1 MEFQVA
7 EGAIVKASVF
17 VLGVLAALLT
27 GFTIA
32 TVAGDIAGYVVAT
45 LLLVIAIAAFFAP
58 PDILKGMLVVVV
70 VALVGGAGIAAWGA
84 TTVVSA
90 LSDTSGPVS
99 EPDANDLAAADAKID
114 AIEDDV
120 AFRLELTE
128 AELRAYTLDALRDES
143 DNPIEDITYDV
154 RAGSS
159 DNGGELAFEAELKS
173 GGTTADGAVSASLEN
188 GSVQI
193 EIIEVGLG
201 AFAVPQLAEG
211 AIEGLVERVGDFN
224 SLLMERRADVQAI
237 SFTDDTVIIVG
248 TQSGTNLITEDSFLT
263 GFAEQAASIV
273 SLSDV
278 PDEQYGP
285 GVVDGTSSGS
295 APFYVALG
303 DSLAANV
310 GVDSALDGYVSRLH
324 NQLQIAD
331 GRSYGLR
338 NFGVSG
344 ESTGTMI
351 RAGQLDEAVAFMDDN
366 DVAYVTVN
374 VGANN
379 LLGHLGSADCSQS
392 LDDPSCRERVADAFA
407 TYPDDMEHIFDA
419 ILDAAPDAT
428 VVFLT
433 SYNPFNLGFGSEI
446 EADMD
451 RTLQE
456 FNALAVDIAEARGIL
471 IADGFGAIDGT
482 AAVTTHMLDANPD
495 IHPLGTG
502 YDLLAGAILDAVG

>member
-1 MEFQVA
+1 M
-7 EGAIVKASVF
+7 KASVF

-173 GGTTADGAVSASLEN
+173 GGTTADGALSASLEN

-324 NQLQIAD
+324 NQL
-331 GRSYGLR
+331 
-338 NFGVSG
+338 
-344 ESTGTMI
+344 
-351 RAGQLDEAVAFMDDN
+351 
-366 DVAYVTVN
+366 
-374 VGANN
+374 
-379 LLGHLGSADCSQS
+379 
-392 LDDPSCRERVADAFA
+392 
-407 TYPDDMEHIFDA
+407 
-419 ILDAAPDAT
+419 
-428 VVFLT
+428 
-433 SYNPFNLGFGSEI
+433 
-446 EADMD
+446 
-451 RTLQE
+451 
-456 FNALAVDIAEARGIL
+456 
-471 IADGFGAIDGT
+471 
-482 AAVTTHMLDANPD
+482 
-495 IHPLGTG
+495 
-502 YDLLAGAILDAVG
+502 